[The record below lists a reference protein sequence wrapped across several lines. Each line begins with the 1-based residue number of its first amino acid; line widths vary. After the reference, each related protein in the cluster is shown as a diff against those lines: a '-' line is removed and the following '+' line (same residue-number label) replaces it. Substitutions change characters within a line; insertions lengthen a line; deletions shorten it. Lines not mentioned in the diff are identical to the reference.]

1 MIPVVLAP
9 GLLCDD
15 RLWSAVTPLLAGP
28 VMTVDFAEDDTIEA
42 MAERILAEGPSR
54 FVLAGFSMGG
64 MAAVVAAARAPE
76 RIAGLVLIDTHAEP
90 ETPDRSERR
99 ARQIATADAGGF
111 ARLVR
116 EELKP
121 VYFAEP
127 EAHADE
133 RRLVSNMAL
142 EAGSLLFRRHVQA
155 LMLRPDP
162 RPFLPALT
170 MPVTVVTGEADGL
183 APPDAA
189 RRLAAAVPDGRLVL
203 IPDCGHMAPLE
214 APAAVAAEINALCRQ
229 LEPA

>member
-76 RIAGLVLIDTHAEP
+76 RIVGLVLIDTHAEP

-99 ARQIATADAGGF
+99 ARQIATASATT
-111 ARLVR
+111 AS
-116 EELKP
+116 K
-121 VYFAEP
+121 
-127 EAHADE
+127 
-133 RRLVSNMAL
+133 
-142 EAGSLLFRRHVQA
+142 
-155 LMLRPDP
+155 
-162 RPFLPALT
+162 
-170 MPVTVVTGEADGL
+170 
-183 APPDAA
+183 
-189 RRLAAAVPDGRLVL
+189 AAASKTGSSPSRANRPSATTAGRGRLPTWVVR
-203 IPDCGHMAPLE
+203 MRSVE
-214 APAAVAAEINALCRQ
+214 VFMRAPADDTGR
-229 LEPA
+229 